1 MGFYIMF
8 VLAIFGI
15 FILVYGFKQKERPA
29 VRNIFV
35 GVGVMILIFAILAA
49 TPWGADIL
57 LNMFH

>member
-1 MGFYIMF
+1 MF